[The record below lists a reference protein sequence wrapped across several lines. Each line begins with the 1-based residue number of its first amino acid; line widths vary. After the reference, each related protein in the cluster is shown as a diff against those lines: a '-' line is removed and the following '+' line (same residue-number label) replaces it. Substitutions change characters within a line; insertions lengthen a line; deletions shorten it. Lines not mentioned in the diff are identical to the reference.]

1 MSPCE
6 RQCPR
11 GVPHPRGDRDPVMAP
26 RAGLSALA
34 PGQGSLSSTKG
45 VSPLSAVDGPP
56 MQRSRH
62 ISLLPKP
69 LTKMGFDEV
78 SAQWTPPCPP
88 VRPSGCIHPWQSPP
102 WALA

>member
-1 MSPCE
+1 MSTHGWWG
-6 RQCPR
+6 PR
-11 GVPHPRGDRDPVMAP
+11 GVPCPRGDRDPVPVP
-26 RAGLSALA
+26 RAWLSALV
-34 PGQGSLSSTKG
+34 PGQGSLGSTKE

-78 SAQWTPPCPP
+78 SD
-88 VRPSGCIHPWQSPP
+88 
-102 WALA
+102 